1 MSVWPKFQRP
11 FRTQKDETIL
21 RLTALVE
28 RQEAVI
34 ARLEAENAALRIEAA
49 KVEPLT
55 ARVAELEARL
65 GLPSKTPD
73 NSSLPPSTGRK
84 PSEPSS
90 SKAKNKPH
98 AGAHRPLH
106 PNPTSRL
113 DVMADLCGRCGCD
126 VSGAEQ
132 FACEAYDHVEIPP
145 IAPDVTRVTLY
156 GGVCPHCRARFKASA
171 PEGFAPGS
179 PFGPNLRA
187 FVIFLRTVQNISLN
201 RLVVVL
207 ECMFGLRISEGAI
220 VNILDASRDAFRAQ
234 TSLIKARLMS
244 GPALASDETGVR
256 VGKANWWLWVF
267 HNALDAVFVADPHR
281 SKEVVEGF
289 LSGRR
294 PDLWLSD
301 RLGSQ
306 MGWAR
311 IGHQVC
317 LAHLIRDAQFA
328 LDAGDLAFAAA
339 LIGLFRRACAI
350 GRRRD
355 RLAASTLKVYEAD
368 LEKRL
373 NRILEMSPTTVPG
386 RKLMRAV
393 KRFRQHLWVFM
404 ANGAVQPTNNG
415 SERALRPAAVYRK
428 VTNGFR
434 AAWAAAL
441 YADTRSVVESGRR
454 RGLSAL
460 EAIRITLA
468 GKPLPDPA

>member
-1 MSVWPKFQRP
+1 MSVWPKFPRP
-11 FRTQKDETIL
+11 FRAQKDETIL

-28 RQEAVI
+28 CQEAVI
-34 ARLEAENAALRIEAA
+34 ASLKIEAA
-49 KVEPLT
+49 KVGPLTAQVEMLT
-55 ARVAELEARL
+55 ARVAELEAKL
-65 GLPSKTPD
+65 GQPPKTPD
-73 NSSLPPSTGRK
+73 NSSVPPSRGQK
-84 PSEPSS
+84 PSNP
-90 SKAKNKPH
+90 SKAKPKATPH

-106 PNPTSRL
+106 PNPTTFR
-113 DVMADLCGRCGCD
+113 DLRTTHCPGCGCD
-126 VSGAEQ
+126 VSNVEQ
-132 FACEAYDHVEIPP
+132 YACEAYDRIEIPE
-145 IAPDVTRVTLY
+145 IAPDVTRVTLH
-156 GGVCPHCRARFKASA
+156 GGVCPCCRKRFKAVPPA
-171 PEGFAPGS
+171 DIAPGS

-187 FVIFLRTVQNISLN
+187 FVIFLRTIQNISLN

-220 VNILDASRDAFRAQ
+220 VNILDASRESFRTQ
-234 TSLIKARLMS
+234 TSLIKARLLS
-244 GPALASDETGVR
+244 GTALASDETGVR

-267 HNALDAVFVADPHR
+267 HNAMDAVFVADPHR
-281 SKEVVEGF
+281 TKEVVEGF
-289 LSGRR
+289 LGGRR

-306 MGWAR
+306 MGWAK

-317 LAHLIRDAQFA
+317 LAHLIRDAQYV
-328 LDAGDLAFAAA
+328 LDEGDIAFASG
-339 LIGLFRRACAI
+339 LIGLFKRACAI

-368 LEKRL
+368 VERRL
-373 NRILEMSPTTVPG
+373 DRLLKMTPTTASG
-386 RKLMRAV
+386 KKLMRAI

-404 ANGAVQPTNNG
+404 ANGAVEPTNNG

-434 AAWAAAL
+434 AAWAATL

-460 EAIRITLA
+460 EAIRLTLA
-468 GKPLPDPA
+468 GTPLPDPA